1 MLLCHFKSQKEEK
14 MSDKIYRVNMKEL
27 SFKIEDV
34 PEDWMGLGGR
44 GLTST
49 IVAAEVDP
57 ECHALGPNNKLVFA
71 PGLLSGTAAANSGRN
86 SCGAKSPLTGGIKE
100 SNVGGTSAAIFAKL
114 GVKAL
119 IIEDLPEDDST
130 FYHIHVTKENI
141 TIEACPELVGK
152 ENFEVLDTMMERY
165 SKKVAVM
172 TIGSAGEQRM
182 LISNISVK
190 DPKGKFRSHGRGG
203 MGAVMGSKKIKVIT
217 VDAEK
222 YKETHLADAE
232 KFKAANKIFTKAL
245 QENPISGEGLPA
257 FGTNVLVNIINEAGG
272 LPSRN
277 FSSGNSEN
285 AEAICGET
293 MAENIEARG
302 GSTTHGCHAGCVIQ
316 CSQTYND
323 EDGNYMASGFEYEM
337 IWAFGANFGISD
349 LDLIAKID
357 NLMDDIG
364 VDAIETGVA
373 FGVAAEGGLLE
384 FGDGDTVYKILTED
398 IPNGTPIGKIIGS
411 GAGYVGKLYGL
422 TRVPVVKNQGIPAYE
437 PRAIKGQGITYAT
450 TPMGADHTAGYAV
463 ATNILNSGGYI
474 DPLKKEGQVELSR
487 NLQIASAAIDSTGMC
502 IFVAFPALD
511 DPACLPALIDMI
523 NARFGINLTGDDV
536 MGLGKYI
543 LKTEHEFNLK
553 AGLSAADDRI
563 PEFMKYEPLPPHNVV
578 WDFTNEEI
586 DAFWDF

>member
-1 MLLCHFKSQKEEK
+1 
-14 MSDKIYRVNMKEL
+14 MKDL
-27 SFKIEDV
+27 SYKIEDV
-34 PEDWMGLGGR
+34 PEEWMGLGGR

-57 ECHALGPNNKLVFA
+57 ECHPLGPNNKLVFA
-71 PGLLSGTAAANSGRN
+71 PGLLSGTTAANSGRN
-86 SCGAKSPLTGGIKE
+86 SVGAKSPLTGGIKE

-119 IIEDLPEDDST
+119 IIEGIPEDDDT
-130 FYHIHVTKENI
+130 FYHIHVTKEHV
-141 TIEACPELVGK
+141 TIEPCPELVGK
-152 ENFEVLDTMMERY
+152 ENFEVLDAMLERY
-165 SKKVAVM
+165 NKKVAVM
-172 TIGSAGEQRM
+172 TIGTPGEQRM

-203 MGAVMGSKKIKVIT
+203 MGAVMGSKKVKVIT

-222 YKETHLADAE
+222 YKETHLADPE
-232 KFKAANKIFTKAL
+232 KFKAANKVFTKAL

-272 LPSRN
+272 LPSLN
-277 FSSGNSEN
+277 FSSGNSAN
-285 AEAICGET
+285 AEEICGEH
-293 MAENIEARG
+293 MAENIQERG

-316 CSQTYND
+316 CSQTYVD
-323 EDGNYMASGFEYEM
+323 EKGDYLASGFEYEM
-337 IWAFGANFGISD
+337 IWAFGANFGIND

-364 VDAIETGVA
+364 VDAIETGIA
-373 FGVAAEGGLLE
+373 FAVAAEGGLLE
-384 FGDGDTVYKILTED
+384 FGDGETVYKILSED
-398 IPNGTPIGKIIGS
+398 IPKGTPVGRIIGG
-411 GAGYVGKLYGL
+411 GAGIVGKLYGL

-523 NARFGINLTGDDV
+523 NARFGINLTADDV
-536 MGLGKYI
+536 TGLGKRI

-553 AGLSAADDRI
+553 AGLTAADDRL

>member
-1 MLLCHFKSQKEEK
+1 
-14 MSDKIYRVNMKEL
+14 MSDKIYRVNMKDL

-34 PEDWMGLGGR
+34 PQDWMGLGGR

-71 PGLLSGTAAANSGRN
+71 PGLLSGTVAANSGRN

-119 IIEDLPEDDST
+119 IIEDIPDDDT

-141 TIEACPELVGK
+141 VIEPCPELVGK
-152 ENFEVLDTMMERY
+152 ENFEVLETMLERY
-165 SKKVAVM
+165 NKKVAVM
-172 TIGSAGEQRM
+172 TIGTPGEQRM
-182 LISNISVK
+182 LIANISVK

-222 YKETHLADAE
+222 YKETHLADPE

-245 QENPISGEGLPA
+245 QDNPISGEGLPA

-272 LPSRN
+272 LPSMN

-337 IWAFGANFGISD
+337 IWAFGANFGIND

-357 NLMDDIG
+357 NLMDNIG
-364 VDAIETGVA
+364 VDAIETGIA

-384 FGDGDTVYKILTED
+384 FGDGETVYKILSED
-398 IPNGTPIGKIIGS
+398 VPKGTPVGKIIGA
-411 GAGYVGKLYGL
+411 GAGIVGKLYGL

-523 NARFGINLTGDDV
+523 NARFGINLTADDV
-536 MGLGKYI
+536 TGLGKYI

-553 AGLSAADDRI
+553 AGLTAADDRI